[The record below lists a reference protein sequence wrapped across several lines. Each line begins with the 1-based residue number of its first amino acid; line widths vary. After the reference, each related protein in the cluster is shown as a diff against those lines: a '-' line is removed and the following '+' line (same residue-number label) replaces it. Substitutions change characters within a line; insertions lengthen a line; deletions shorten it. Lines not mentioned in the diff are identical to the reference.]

1 MNIIKI
7 QAIFTLIFLYSES
20 ILASPLCQKEESQ
33 RSSCEQG
40 VDHKPGQS
48 PLKNLSSID
57 LYLWLESE
65 AKIHQNIYRQKKD
78 QFAHL
83 FRYLEH
89 GKLDDPKLEPASKK
103 EWDDTKE
110 DFNTLYQISKHIR
123 VLEARLQICYQGNCS
138 AGRRA
143 DYEHELM
150 QIQKSKSLLLIKR
163 PLLSHD
169 SIEEFIKKQPLSFVD
184 DDKAPSIEVARD
196 LIKNASRETAKTL
209 LEKVE
214 KMDRYLNDPKAPL
227 THAKNQNYTAKYLQ
241 DLSSSHPEVADDL
254 LNRFELI
261 KPPSDKKDFLCALA
275 TKRQKERERD
285 AFIKKG
291 IETSLFIAP
300 FALGPWGRAGV
311 FGLEGALG
319 AKLLRWGLTAKE
331 LESGAWIARGT
342 FALGVNG
349 YQSYET
355 QKLGE
360 NCIRLEQKYFVSAD
374 AKKFQELADC
384 KTEYQDNIFISSLG
398 WITTLAPGIPAP
410 ALKFYRAKFT
420 SQMTEL
426 SATSSQIGSQLKAT
440 PLAKNQWAFE
450 FKTTDQGSFT
460 YMDLSKIDRVSDQ
473 HMKNLPDDYW
483 KFVGNIYSDRL
494 NLTPDEI
501 KGFIKS
507 SQDFAPR
514 TKLIVNTNGPIK
526 EADNFKG
533 GVGVVV
539 SGKSDDLLPLEKAIG
554 KKLERKP
561 GEKSAEIVRLTVS
574 KDADAEKLSKSLINQ
589 AAGVVLQDPTITTV
603 YIYTSRIHKRLY
615 SKLGVTPTSISQV
628 SERDVLVTLKREDIE
643 RLLANTKN

>member
-1 MNIIKI
+1 MNIIKN
-7 QAIFTLIFLYSES
+7 QAIFALLFLLSKGVW
-20 ILASPLCQKEESQ
+20 ASPLCQKDESL
-33 RSSCEQG
+33 RASCEQG
-40 VDHKPGQS
+40 EEKRPGQS
-48 PLKNLSSID
+48 ALKNLSSID
-57 LYLWLESE
+57 MYLWLESE
-65 AKIHQNIYRQKKD
+65 AKVHQDIYRQKKD
-78 QFAHL
+78 QFANV

-89 GKLDDPKLEPASKK
+89 GKLDDPKLEPAAKK
-103 EWDDTKE
+103 EWEDTQDD
-110 DFNTLYQISKHIR
+110 FHTLYQISKHIR
-123 VLEARLQICYQGNCS
+123 VIEARLQICYQGNCS

-169 SIEEFIKKQPLSFVD
+169 SIEDFIKKQPQTFVD
-184 DDKAPSIEVARD
+184 DEKNPPLEITKE
-196 LIKNASRETAKTL
+196 LIKNASRETGKTL
-209 LEKVE
+209 LDKVTSFE
-214 KMDRYLNDPKAPL
+214 RYLNDPRAPL
-227 THAKNQNYTAKYLQ
+227 THAKNQDYAAKYLN
-241 DLSSSHPEVADDL
+241 DLSGSHPEVADDL

-261 KPPSDKKDFLCALA
+261 TPPADKKDFLCALA
-275 TKRQKERERD
+275 IKRQKERERD
-285 AFIKKG
+285 LLIKKG

-311 FGLEGALG
+311 MGLEGALG

-331 LESGAWIARGT
+331 LEKGAWIARGSL
-342 FALGVNG
+342 ALGVNG

-355 QKLGE
+355 VKLGE
-360 NCIRLEQKYFVSAD
+360 NCKRLEQKYFIAAD
-374 AKKFQELADC
+374 AKNFQELANC
-384 KTEYQDNIFISSLG
+384 KTEYQDSVFISSLG

-420 SQMTEL
+420 PQMTEL
-426 SATSSQIGSQLKAT
+426 TATSAQIGSQLKST
-440 PLAKNQWAFE
+440 PLAKNQWARE
-450 FKTTDQGSFT
+450 FKTADQGSFT

-473 HMKNLPDDYW
+473 HMKSLPDDYW
-483 KFVGNIYSDRL
+483 KFVGNIYSERL
-494 NLTPDEI
+494 NLTPEEI

-514 TKLIVNTNGPIK
+514 TKLIVNTSGSIK

-539 SGKSDDLLPLEKAIG
+539 SGKSDELLPLEKAIG
-554 KKLERKP
+554 KKLDRNP